1 MVAKYKL
8 SSNFVKSAPPGKYND
23 GAGLWFVKR
32 NDGGGQWV
40 LRIHVN
46 GKRREM
52 GLGSLSSVS
61 LKQAR
66 EKADEYRTMAHNDID
81 PIIERGNQR
90 RTINQPDKK
99 LETIALD
106 AFEARKAELK
116 GDGKNGRWFSPLKL
130 HILPK
135 LGKMQI
141 DEIDSTAIRDTLLP
155 IWHEKADTA
164 RKAMNRLN
172 IVLNHAEALGIDV
185 NIDTTRKARILLGKQ
200 NHIVKNIPAMP
211 WPDVPEF
218 YQSLDELTV
227 THLAIKLL
235 ILTGARSYPLRFI
248 RLDQI
253 DGDVWTI
260 PAENMKGP
268 KGKTK
273 AFRVPLSSAAKAVI
287 DCAKSFE
294 RNGYLFSAIR
304 KGVISD
310 ATMSRHMERRGL
322 VDRPHGF
329 RSSLRTWIA
338 EATDAPYEVAE
349 EVLAHKT
356 DTLVARAYRRT
367 DYLEMRKDI
376 MENWAQFVTGTK
388 HTGTIR
394 IK

>member
-1 MVAKYKL
+1 MAVKYKL
-8 SSNFVKSAPPGKYND
+8 SSNFVKSAAPGKYSD

-32 NDGGGQWV
+32 KDGGGQWV

-61 LKQAR
+61 LKLAR
-66 EKADEYRTMAHNDID
+66 ERADEYRTMAHNDID
-81 PIIERGNQR
+81 PIVERKIQR
-90 RTINQPDKK
+90 RSINQPDRK

-116 GDGKNGRWFSPLKL
+116 GDGKNGRWYSPLKL

-135 LGKMQI
+135 LGKMQV
-141 DEIDSTAIRDTLLP
+141 DEIDSTAIRETLLP

-164 RKAMNRLN
+164 RKAVNRLN

-185 NIDTTRKARILLGKQ
+185 NIDATRKARILLGKQ
-200 NHIVKNIPAMP
+200 NHTVRNIPAMP

-227 THLAIKLL
+227 THLALRLL
-235 ILTGARSYPLRFI
+235 ILTGVRSYPLRFI

-253 DGDVWTI
+253 DGDIWTI

-273 AFRVPLSSAAKAVI
+273 AFRVPLSSEAKAVI
-287 DCAKSFE
+287 ECAKSFE
-294 RNGYLFSAIR
+294 RNDYLFSAIR

-322 VDRPHGF
+322 ADRPHGF
-329 RSSLRTWIA
+329 RSSLRTWVA

-376 MENWAQFVTGTK
+376 MENWAQFVTGKK